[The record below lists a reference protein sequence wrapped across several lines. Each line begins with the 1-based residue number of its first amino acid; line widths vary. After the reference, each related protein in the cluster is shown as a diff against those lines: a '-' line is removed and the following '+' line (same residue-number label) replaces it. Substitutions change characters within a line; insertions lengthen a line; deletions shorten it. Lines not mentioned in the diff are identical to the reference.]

1 MNQSIKLRSGFVTI
15 LGRPNAGKSTLL
27 NTLVGSKVAIVAD
40 QPQTTRTALSGV
52 VTIDSRH
59 RFAREILR
67 KLPENDTFKKEEPL
81 AQVIFLDTPG
91 IHESKTRMDQQ
102 MMREVKTALSE
113 RDLLLMVADATV
125 PFGRL
130 DETALEWVR
139 QANTP
144 AFLVLNKVD
153 RVQRLKLL
161 PILERYSHLHD
172 FREIIP
178 ISALTGDNL
187 EVLMEQIVA
196 HLPEGPLYFPPD
208 QITEQPMRFLAGE
221 IVREKIIQHTRQE
234 LPYANTVLVTQYEE
248 TDGLIRIATD
258 IYVEREG
265 QKAIV
270 IGAGGKFLKL
280 VGTEARKELEELLGK
295 KIFLEMH
302 VRVRA
307 EWRED
312 AHFLGELD
320 WRRMVGH

>member
-1 MNQSIKLRSGFVTI
+1 
-15 LGRPNAGKSTLL
+15 
-27 NTLVGSKVAIVAD
+27 
-40 QPQTTRTALSGV
+40 
-52 VTIDSRH
+52 
-59 RFAREILR
+59 
-67 KLPENDTFKKEEPL
+67 
-81 AQVIFLDTPG
+81 
-91 IHESKTRMDQQ
+91 
-102 MMREVKTALSE
+102 
-113 RDLLLMVADATV
+113 
-125 PFGRL
+125 
-130 DETALEWVR
+130 
-139 QANTP
+139 
-144 AFLVLNKVD
+144 
-153 RVQRLKLL
+153 
-161 PILERYSHLHD
+161 
-172 FREIIP
+172 
-178 ISALTGDNL
+178 
-187 EVLMEQIVA
+187 
-196 HLPEGPLYFPPD
+196 
-208 QITEQPMRFLAGE
+208 MRFLAGE

-280 VGTEARKELEELLGK
+280 VGTGARKELEELLGK